1 MWDQL
6 PESTDATG
14 ERLRSPWDS
23 FHDTLNNFESH
34 EDLWQFAVDLFGIL
48 WFSSPVCV
56 TGNVSSFENV
66 SSLVSIQDDYSD
78 QVNCNSRKQNSSR
91 QNTIGEEQNRST
103 CEPQRACVCLNILSK
118 LVFVWLLLTFWSLF
132 LDLDCKTPTDPSC
145 GSVFAMDELR
155 SIVIT
160 RSSYVNVTHVN
171 DTSRNLFNWAEDIL
185 SNRHQRVREKELP
198 INLRGTEKV
207 FSRELITGC
216 EWRNEVFLGECY
228 WISWH

>member
-1 MWDQL
+1 MRSTSGIHRRYGRAAAVALGQFSWHTEQL
-6 PESTDATG
+6 WKPR
-14 ERLRSPWDS
+14 RLV
-23 FHDTLNNFESH
+23 T
-34 EDLWQFAVDLFGIL
+34 VCC
-48 WFSSPVCV
+48 WFIRHFVISSPVCV